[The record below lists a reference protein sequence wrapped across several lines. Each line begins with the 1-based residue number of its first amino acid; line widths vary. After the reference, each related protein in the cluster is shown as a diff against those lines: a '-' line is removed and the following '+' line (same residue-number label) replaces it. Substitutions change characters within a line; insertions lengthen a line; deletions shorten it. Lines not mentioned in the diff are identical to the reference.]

1 MKKSVK
7 IIILILAIVLIGAI
21 VFDVTLVNNA
31 KTGNEKT
38 ASTAQTVSESTTKAE
53 KTYSDP
59 VEAQAREMIKNMTL
73 YEKVGQMLLYYIP
86 KEEDPTRMMARW
98 QFGGYILFSRN
109 FENSTPAKTRSDIN
123 DYQSAAK
130 IPAFMAV
137 DEEGGGVNRV
147 SQYSQYRSEP
157 FHSGITNYQKGGW
170 QAVVDDAEDKSEFML
185 DLGINTV
192 LAPVAD
198 VPYSRSDYIYSR
210 AFSTDADSVS
220 EYVSKTVSTMNE
232 NNFLSCVK
240 HFPGY

>member
-86 KEEDPTRMMARW
+86 KEEGPTRMMAR
-98 QFGGYILFSRN
+98 
-109 FENSTPAKTRSDIN
+109 
-123 DYQSAAK
+123 
-130 IPAFMAV
+130 
-137 DEEGGGVNRV
+137 
-147 SQYSQYRSEP
+147 
-157 FHSGITNYQKGGW
+157 
-170 QAVVDDAEDKSEFML
+170 
-185 DLGINTV
+185 
-192 LAPVAD
+192 
-198 VPYSRSDYIYSR
+198 
-210 AFSTDADSVS
+210 
-220 EYVSKTVSTMNE
+220 
-232 NNFLSCVK
+232 
-240 HFPGY
+240 

>member
-130 IPAFMAV
+130 IP
-137 DEEGGGVNRV
+137 
-147 SQYSQYRSEP
+147 QWHQ
-157 FHSGITNYQKGGW
+157 Q
-170 QAVVDDAEDKSEFML
+170 
-185 DLGINTV
+185 
-192 LAPVAD
+192 
-198 VPYSRSDYIYSR
+198 
-210 AFSTDADSVS
+210 
-220 EYVSKTVSTMNE
+220 
-232 NNFLSCVK
+232 
-240 HFPGY
+240 

>member
-31 KTGNEKT
+31 KTGNEKN

-98 QFGGYILFSRN
+98 QFGGYILS
-109 FENSTPAKTRSDIN
+109 PAIL
-123 DYQSAAK
+123 K
-130 IPAFMAV
+130 IPLLPKQEV
-137 DEEGGGVNRV
+137 
-147 SQYSQYRSEP
+147 
-157 FHSGITNYQKGGW
+157 I
-170 QAVVDDAEDKSEFML
+170 
-185 DLGINTV
+185 
-192 LAPVAD
+192 
-198 VPYSRSDYIYSR
+198 
-210 AFSTDADSVS
+210 
-220 EYVSKTVSTMNE
+220 
-232 NNFLSCVK
+232 
-240 HFPGY
+240 